1 MLAQR
6 IKRVLPNVK
15 IIMIIRNP
23 VKRSISQYNMI
34 ADRSGTPGQ
43 LKKRGKLNGKSFE
56 TVVDED
62 LAAIRALVGGGGGG
76 SKMSSSSSSSSSS
89 AASPSRPSLLP
100 FDVRFES
107 EYLRHLPYG
116 HGCHSFVGRGC
127 YSTLIRLWAS
137 EFRARDELF
146 VTTLEAMKGDTQK
159 VLDEVFEF
167 LQLDSYV
174 LESTVASNTRS
185 YKSADVATTGVVE
198 RLTAFYEPWN
208 RDLNEVMV
216 EMGFDPPNY

>member
-1 MLAQR
+1 MLARR

-62 LAAIRALVGGGGGG
+62 IAAIHALVGGGGGG
-76 SKMSSSSSSSSSS
+76 SKMSSSS
-89 AASPSRPSLLP
+89 ATSLLP
-100 FDVRFES
+100 FDVRFEN

-127 YSTLIRLWAS
+127 YSTLVRLWAS

-198 RLTAFYEPWN
+198 KLTAFYEPWN